1 MISVL
6 TITYKRH
13 HLLEEAIESFLKNMC
28 FGAEMVVINDNPEV
42 EYVFNH
48 PSVRIINHKERFPS
62 IAAKLRWG
70 YQQCNYEYIYRLDDD
85 DLISS
90 EGLTRACEDI
100 LSNPGFDIYRS
111 RGHYWFTEN
120 KFVNESDSINNGNI
134 YTKTYLER
142 IVWPDK
148 SGDED
153 VYITFHNNADIYNSN
168 KNPTM
173 IYRWGMN
180 TLHISGMG
188 IQPNNVIL
196 AKADEMLDN
205 TAGVIELSPHFKE
218 DYYSQLPPK

>member
-13 HLLEEAIESFLKNMC
+13 HLLEEAIESFLKNIC
-28 FGAEMVVINDNPEV
+28 FGAEMIVINDNPEV

-48 PSVRIINHKERFPS
+48 PSVKIINHKERFPS

-90 EGLTRACEDI
+90 GGLIRACEDI

-134 YTKTYLER
+134 YTKAYLER

-188 IQPNNVIL
+188 IQPNEVIL
-196 AKADEMLDN
+196 ARADEMLDN
-205 TAGVIELSPHFKE
+205 TIGVIELSPHFKE
-218 DYYSQLPPK
+218 DYYSQLPK